1 MTSQIYTI
9 TIDAADQRVLAN
21 FWSKLLD
28 YRVTYDSSDQV
39 IIEAHD
45 EAGPAVLFIETPD
58 TKRGKN
64 RVHLDLNPDDQQA
77 EVERAGSGG
86 EGSRYRPGCRP
97 RRDLDGARRP
107 QGQRVLHPDPTQGL
121 TLRCLRGPRRA
132 LARSPRPGRRP
143 GALRRCCSHGFGR
156 SSR

>member
-21 FWSKLLD
+21 LWSKLLD

-64 RVHLDLNPDDQQA
+64 RVHLDLTPTT
-77 EVERAGSGG
+77 
-86 EGSRYRPGCRP
+86 SRLRSSALG
-97 RRDLDGARRP
+97 LGARAVDI
-107 QGQRVLHPDPTQGL
+107 GQDADPDATWTVLADPKGNEFCIL
-121 TLRCLRGPRRA
+121 TPRKD
-132 LARSPRPGRRP
+132 
-143 GALRRCCSHGFGR
+143 
-156 SSR
+156 

>member
-1 MTSQIYTI
+1 MTSRINTI
-9 TIDAADQRVLAN
+9 TIDAADPRVLAN

-77 EVERAGSGG
+77 EVERALG
-86 EGSRYRPGCRP
+86 
-97 RRDLDGARRP
+97 LGARAVDI
-107 QGQRVLHPDPTQGL
+107 GQDAGPDATWKVLADPEGNEFCIL
-121 TLRCLRGPRRA
+121 TPRKD
-132 LARSPRPGRRP
+132 
-143 GALRRCCSHGFGR
+143 
-156 SSR
+156 